1 MKKDNTPGLEGYYIS
16 RLGTLWSRYHKSGK
30 LTHSEWHKVK
40 PNHNQKGYLFVQ
52 KKGKCWYLHRLVA
65 LAWIP
70 NPENKP
76 YVCHKDNNPL
86 NNHYKNLYWGTPKEN
101 AQQCIRDGRFHF
113 NSGWNAFSDRKKYRI
128 YRFMLRHPD
137 YTANEIAKKFSTGR
151 CMVFKIKKKYGS

>member
-1 MKKDNTPGLEGYYIS
+1 MVLKYIE
-16 RLGTLWSRYHKSGK
+16 R
-30 LTHSEWHKVK
+30 THS
-40 PNHNQKGYLFVQ
+40 
-52 KKGKCWYLHRLVA
+52 LVA

>member
-1 MKKDNTPGLEGYYIS
+1 MPIEGFSKYHICKNGRLYSIHSGTWRLIKPVAKSTGYIS
-16 RLGTLWSRYHKSGK
+16 NNLISDSGK
-30 LTHSEWHKVK
+30 RV
-40 PNHNQKGYLFVQ
+40 NFYR
-52 KKGKCWYLHRLVA
+52 HRLVA
-65 LAWIP
+65 EVYLP
-70 NPENKP
+70 NNDNTLV
-76 YVCHKDNNPL
+76 VCHKDNNPL